1 MNIKQVEVEQ
11 LNQNNVNWEKNESS
25 DESDVNDEQDN
36 NEYQDDILYED
47 IKIDEE
53 DEKALEQFINRSE
66 NERKMLADYIE
77 EKLKVKEAEI
87 ETMFSNNASV
97 KISNLD
103 EKVVELY
110 KRVIVVLSQY
120 RSWKVPKTFKIVSRL
135 ANWEQLLGLTDP
147 DGLQLQCIRNKNIC
161 FKFKTKN
168 YSTF

>member
-1 MNIKQVEVEQ
+1 MYSKSPNK
-11 LNQNNVNWEKNESS
+11 
-25 DESDVNDEQDN
+25 
-36 NEYQDDILYED
+36 D

-66 NERKMLADYIE
+66 SERKMLADYIQ
-77 EKLKVKEAEI
+77 EKLKEKEAEI

-120 RSWKVPKTFKIVSRL
+120 RS
-135 ANWEQLLGLTDP
+135 
-147 DGLQLQCIRNKNIC
+147 
-161 FKFKTKN
+161 
-168 YSTF
+168 